1 MRVKLLLFVV
11 FAALWLPITAIGQSA
26 SYNYA
31 RGVIFTFYKTYE
43 WVDIEGAGVSN
54 SFLDSEIKQAIDVQL
69 AAKGLTKSNRGAQLY
84 VAYQVSF
91 PREKQIGQYIWG
103 GYGGYGPG
111 WDPFSIYGAVYGG
124 PAMSLATNSTIQFG
138 NLVLDFYDSAAKN
151 LVWRGNVS
159 KTFRPDFKRHNF
171 DKAVVK
177 LLKTFPPKT
186 KY

>member
-1 MRVKLLLFVV
+1 
-11 FAALWLPITAIGQSA
+11 
-26 SYNYA
+26 
-31 RGVIFTFYKTYE
+31 
-43 WVDIEGAGVSN
+43 
-54 SFLDSEIKQAIDVQL
+54 
-69 AAKGLTKSNRGAQLY
+69 
-84 VAYQVSF
+84 
-91 PREKQIGQYIWG
+91 
-103 GYGGYGPG
+103 
-111 WDPFSIYGAVYGG
+111 
-124 PAMSLATNSTIQFG
+124 MSLATNSTIQFG